1 MKKFLSV
8 LTIIALITVIF
19 SINVFAANEPVWT
32 KYMSKTYEEITQ
44 DGEKIYAIGG
54 LPYSYSTP
62 GLEIGSLIKE
72 KANSESITLTISFD
86 ARIDYVDDDDPIEV
100 QLDAIFRGGGL
111 ADILKDKET
120 MKDVWEENYEGSFF
134 KYVSGNIMAYGFK
147 GAKITLNEEWQT
159 ITFEFELYQ
168 EDLGIGLFDEWYFC
182 FQNYN
187 PIEAIECLEF
197 KNTVVTVTGEGETP
211 AKTPVPKT
219 EAPAK
224 TETPAKT
231 EAPTKTEAPA
241 KTPAENAVGEDTR
254 PVITKNPEKTIA
266 PDSALSA
273 IIANSCNCEQ
283 NSALNI
289 LLPTIISSISLLVSI
304 IAIVLVIRK
313 KK

>member
-19 SINVFAANEPVWT
+19 SINVFAAKNPVWT

-54 LPYSYSTP
+54 FTASYSTP

-72 KANSESITLTISFD
+72 KANSESVTITISFD
-86 ARIDYVDDDDPIEV
+86 ARVNYVDDDDPIDV
-100 QLDAIFRGGGL
+100 QLDAIFRGGSL

-134 KYVSGNIMAYGFK
+134 KYVSGNIMAYGFQ
-147 GAKITLNEEWQT
+147 GAKIMLNEEWQT

-187 PIEAIECLEF
+187 PIDVIECLEF
-197 KNTVVTVTGEGETP
+197 KNTVVTVTDEGEAP
-211 AKTPVPKT
+211 AKTPAPKT

-231 EAPTKTEAPA
+231 EAPT

-283 NSALNI
+283 NSTLNI

>member
-1 MKKFLSV
+1 MKNFLSL

-19 SINVFAANEPVWT
+19 SINVFAANESVWT
-32 KYMSKTYEEITQ
+32 KYKSKTYEEITQ

-54 LPYSYSTP
+54 FTANYSTP
-62 GLEIGSLIKE
+62 GLEIGSIIKE
-72 KANSESITLTISFD
+72 KANSESVTITISFD
-86 ARIDYVDDDDPIEV
+86 ARVNYVDDNDPIEV
-100 QLDAIFRGGGL
+100 QLDAIFRGENL
-111 ADILKDKET
+111 ADILTNKET
-120 MKDVWEENYEGSFF
+120 MKDVWEDNYEGSFF
-134 KYVSGNIMAYGFK
+134 KYVNGGNIMAYGFK
-147 GAKITLNEEWQT
+147 GARFTLNEEWQK
-159 ITFEFELYQ
+159 ITFEFVLFQ
-168 EDLGIGLFDEWYFC
+168 EDLGIGLFDKWYFC

-187 PIEAIECLEF
+187 PIDAIECLEF
-197 KNTVVTVTGEGETP
+197 KNTVVTVTGEGET
-211 AKTPVPKT
+211 
-219 EAPAK
+219 
-224 TETPAKT
+224 
-231 EAPTKTEAPA
+231 PA

-283 NSALNI
+283 NSSLNI